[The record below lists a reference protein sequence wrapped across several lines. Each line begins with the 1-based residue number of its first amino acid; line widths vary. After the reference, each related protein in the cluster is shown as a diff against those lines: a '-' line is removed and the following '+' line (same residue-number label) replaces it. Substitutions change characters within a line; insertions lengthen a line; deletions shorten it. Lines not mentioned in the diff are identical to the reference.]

1 ERSDY
6 NINMKTEVISFI
18 FLALVFFSC
27 SEGKSDKGTEI
38 HWDKWGVPHVYATD
52 EAEMYY
58 AFGWAQ
64 MQSHANL
71 ILRLYAESR
80 GTGSEFFSE
89 KYLESDRL
97 FHLFNLTDSA
107 QAQYERFT
115 GDEKLFLDSFVRG
128 LNDYAEANPEE
139 IDEKFRKVLPVTA
152 IDVLAHGKRV
162 INLEFLSG
170 RDIGQSFNELKE
182 LEKEITPGSNSYAI
196 APAKSESGNAMLVAN
211 PHLPWNDL
219 YMFFEAHL
227 NAPDFDVYGVTLV
240 GMPVLNIAFNKN
252 LGWTHTVNTID
263 ASDRYVLTLEGDGY
277 ILDGEV
283 RSFDEKSV
291 VIKVLQDDSS
301 IVDKEIK
308 LKYSQHGPIIFE
320 HGDKAYALRIAGL
333 DNDSYFYQYHKMG
346 KSDNFDEFEDAL
358 KMMQIPMF
366 NVVYADKAGNIMYLF
381 NGNVPERSEGDWKFW
396 NDKVDG
402 TRSDLIWHSYHDY
415 GDLPKLFNPETGF
428 VQNANDAPW
437 TATYPLMLNSEDYPA
452 YMSPEPEELPASFR
466 AQRAINLIKDDDSIS
481 FEELVDYKLDTGME
495 VAERLL
501 DDLLAVV
508 EQYPDPVAVEA
519 AAVLRNWD
527 GETNTDS
534 KGAVLFARWIDK
546 LGNDMY
552 AVPWSIENP
561 VTTPDGLK
569 DPEKAVAILVEAAD
583 EIDIAYGSMDV
594 AWGNVNRFRVGKIE
608 FPGNGGN
615 HDYGVFRTMYFKAPK
630 ERNINYAFHGDTYVA
645 VVEFGDNVRAKVLL
659 SYGNST
665 QTGNRFMGDQLE
677 MLSENQLRDAFLSK
691 EVVLNNLAF
700 KEELKH

>member
-1 ERSDY
+1 
-6 NINMKTEVISFI
+6 M
-18 FLALVFFSC
+18 
-27 SEGKSDKGTEI
+27 
-38 HWDKWGVPHVYATD
+38 
-52 EAEMYY
+52 
-58 AFGWAQ
+58 
-64 MQSHANL
+64 
-71 ILRLYAESR
+71 
-80 GTGSEFFSE
+80 
-89 KYLESDRL
+89 
-97 FHLFNLTDSA
+97 FNLTDSA

-196 APAKSESGNAMLVAN
+196 APAKSESGKAMLVAN

-452 YMSPEPEELPASFR
+452 YMSPKPEELPASFR

-501 DDLLAVV
+501 DDLLAAV

>member
-1 ERSDY
+1 
-6 NINMKTEVISFI
+6 MKTEVISFI

-38 HWDKWGVPHVYATD
+38 LWDKWGVPHVYATD

-170 RDIGQSFNELKE
+170 RDVGQSFNELKE

-196 APAKSESGNAMLVAN
+196 APAKSESGKAMLVAN

-495 VAERLL
+495 VAERFL
-501 DDLLAVV
+501 DDLLAAV

>member
-1 ERSDY
+1 
-6 NINMKTEVISFI
+6 MKTAIIYSVIV
-18 FLALVFFSC
+18 ALSFFSC
-27 SEGKSDKGTEI
+27 TEKDSQNQTEI
-38 HWDKWGVPHVYATD
+38 LWDKWGVPHVYAAD
-52 EAEMYY
+52 EAEMYH

-71 ILRLYAESR
+71 ILKLYAESR
-80 GTGSEFFSE
+80 GMGSEIFGE
-89 KYLESDRL
+89 RYLESDRL

-139 IDEKFRKVLPVTA
+139 IYEKFRKVLPVTA

-196 APAKSESGNAMLVAN
+196 APAKSESGKAMLVAN

-495 VAERLL
+495 VAERFL
-501 DDLLAVV
+501 DDLLAAV

>member
-1 ERSDY
+1 
-6 NINMKTEVISFI
+6 MKTEVISFI

-38 HWDKWGVPHVYATD
+38 LWDKWGVPHVYATD

-452 YMSPEPEELPASFR
+452 YMSPKPEELPASFR

-495 VAERLL
+495 VAERFL
-501 DDLLAVV
+501 DDLLAAV

-552 AVPWSIENP
+552 TVPWSIENP

>member
-1 ERSDY
+1 
-6 NINMKTEVISFI
+6 MKTEVISFI
-18 FLALVFFSC
+18 FLALVFFFC

-38 HWDKWGVPHVYATD
+38 LWDKWGVPHVYATD

-196 APAKSESGNAMLVAN
+196 APAKSESGKAMLVAN

-501 DDLLAVV
+501 DDLLAAV

>member
-1 ERSDY
+1 
-6 NINMKTEVISFI
+6 MKTEVISFI

-27 SEGKSDKGTEI
+27 YEGKSDKGTEI
-38 HWDKWGVPHVYATD
+38 LWDKWGVPHVYATD

-196 APAKSESGNAMLVAN
+196 APAKSESGKAMLVAN

-452 YMSPEPEELPASFR
+452 YMSPKPEELPASFR

-495 VAERLL
+495 VAERFL
-501 DDLLAVV
+501 DDLLAAV

>member
-1 ERSDY
+1 
-6 NINMKTEVISFI
+6 MKTEVISFI

-38 HWDKWGVPHVYATD
+38 LWDKWGVPHVYATD

-211 PHLPWNDL
+211 PYLPWNDL

-346 KSDNFDEFEDAL
+346 KSDNFVEFEDAL

-381 NGNVPERSEGDWKFW
+381 NGNVPDRSEGDWKFW

-519 AAVLRNWD
+519 VAVLRNWD

>member
-1 ERSDY
+1 
-6 NINMKTEVISFI
+6 MKTAIIYSVIV
-18 FLALVFFSC
+18 ALSFFSC
-27 SEGKSDKGTEI
+27 TEKDSQNQTEI
-38 HWDKWGVPHVYATD
+38 LWDKWGVPHVYAAD
-52 EAEMYY
+52 EAEMYH

-71 ILRLYAESR
+71 ILKLYAESR
-80 GTGSEFFSE
+80 GMGSEIFGE
-89 KYLESDRL
+89 RYLESDRL

-170 RDIGQSFNELKE
+170 RDVGQSFNELKE

-196 APAKSESGNAMLVAN
+196 APAKSESGKAMLVAN

-415 GDLPKLFNPETGF
+415 GDLTKLFNPETGF

-495 VAERLL
+495 VAERFL
-501 DDLLAVV
+501 DDLLAAV

>member
-1 ERSDY
+1 
-6 NINMKTEVISFI
+6 MKTEVISFI

-38 HWDKWGVPHVYATD
+38 LWDKWGVPHVYATD

-277 ILDGEV
+277 ILDGEI

-495 VAERLL
+495 VAERFL
-501 DDLLAVV
+501 DDLLAAV

>member
-1 ERSDY
+1 
-6 NINMKTEVISFI
+6 MKTEVISFI

-38 HWDKWGVPHVYATD
+38 LWDKWGVPHVYATD

-115 GDEKLFLDSFVRG
+115 GDEKLFLVSFVRG

-170 RDIGQSFNELKE
+170 RDVGQSFNELKE

-196 APAKSESGNAMLVAN
+196 APAKSESGKAMLVAN

-452 YMSPEPEELPASFR
+452 YMSPKPEELPASFR

-495 VAERLL
+495 VAERFL
-501 DDLLAVV
+501 DDLLAAV

-552 AVPWSIENP
+552 TVPWSIENP

>member
-1 ERSDY
+1 
-6 NINMKTEVISFI
+6 MKTEVISFI

-38 HWDKWGVPHVYATD
+38 LWDKWGVPHVYATD

-263 ASDRYVLTLEGDGY
+263 ASDR
-277 ILDGEV
+277 
-283 RSFDEKSV
+283 
-291 VIKVLQDDSS
+291 
-301 IVDKEIK
+301 
-308 LKYSQHGPIIFE
+308 
-320 HGDKAYALRIAGL
+320 
-333 DNDSYFYQYHKMG
+333 
-346 KSDNFDEFEDAL
+346 
-358 KMMQIPMF
+358 
-366 NVVYADKAGNIMYLF
+366 
-381 NGNVPERSEGDWKFW
+381 
-396 NDKVDG
+396 
-402 TRSDLIWHSYHDY
+402 
-415 GDLPKLFNPETGF
+415 
-428 VQNANDAPW
+428 
-437 TATYPLMLNSEDYPA
+437 
-452 YMSPEPEELPASFR
+452 
-466 AQRAINLIKDDDSIS
+466 
-481 FEELVDYKLDTGME
+481 
-495 VAERLL
+495 
-501 DDLLAVV
+501 
-508 EQYPDPVAVEA
+508 
-519 AAVLRNWD
+519 
-527 GETNTDS
+527 
-534 KGAVLFARWIDK
+534 
-546 LGNDMY
+546 
-552 AVPWSIENP
+552 
-561 VTTPDGLK
+561 
-569 DPEKAVAILVEAAD
+569 
-583 EIDIAYGSMDV
+583 
-594 AWGNVNRFRVGKIE
+594 
-608 FPGNGGN
+608 
-615 HDYGVFRTMYFKAPK
+615 
-630 ERNINYAFHGDTYVA
+630 
-645 VVEFGDNVRAKVLL
+645 
-659 SYGNST
+659 
-665 QTGNRFMGDQLE
+665 
-677 MLSENQLRDAFLSK
+677 
-691 EVVLNNLAF
+691 
-700 KEELKH
+700 

>member
-1 ERSDY
+1 
-6 NINMKTEVISFI
+6 MKTAIIYSVIV
-18 FLALVFFSC
+18 ALSFFSC
-27 SEGKSDKGTEI
+27 TEKDSQNQTEI
-38 HWDKWGVPHVYATD
+38 LWDKWGVPHVYAAD
-52 EAEMYY
+52 EAEMYH

-71 ILRLYAESR
+71 ILKLYAESR
-80 GTGSEFFSE
+80 GMGSEIFGE
-89 KYLESDRL
+89 RYLESDRL

-170 RDIGQSFNELKE
+170 RDIGQSFNELRE

-196 APAKSESGNAMLVAN
+196 APAKSESGKAMLVAN

-452 YMSPEPEELPASFR
+452 YMSPKPEELPASFR

-495 VAERLL
+495 VAERFL
-501 DDLLAVV
+501 DDLLAAV